1 MTPAVDCPICATPNR
16 FGPHNAARLWSECGT
31 PIRPNTQTNTT
42 KGTPR

>member
-1 MTPAVDCPICATPNR
+1 MTPAVDCLICGTPNL
-16 FGPHNAARLWSECGT
+16 FGSDNIARICCECGT